1 MRKIK
6 KYLLAIFATMTTAFC
21 AFGVACKNQE
31 EYCECEYCKYFHQY
45 IYYYLQEN
53 GVPVLPPEENTGSP
67 QEENVYA
74 ESITITGV
82 EHSRGKTVEERT
94 NSSTGEKWYWFYFEP
109 SADEGGYT
117 KDVDSLANN
126 PNRVKLIY
134 LLTPDD
140 ASKDNLKYTFN
151 NDNVVFVPETEEI
164 VFLETLTVDVTI
176 ADTKGNINARDTV
189 RIVARK

>member
-1 MRKIK
+1 MK
-6 KYLLAIFATMTTAFC
+6 KTVIIAIFIIYLASIVAVQL
-21 AFGVACKNQE
+21 FGVPAT
-31 EYCECEYCKYFHQY
+31 
-45 IYYYLQEN
+45 
-53 GVPVLPPEENTGSP
+53 VPQGGAYVETIE
-67 QEENVYA
+67 
-74 ESITITGV
+74 ITGV

-117 KDVDSLANN
+117 KDADSLANN
-126 PNRVKLIY
+126 PNRVKLVY

-164 VFLETLTVDVTI
+164 VFLKTLTVDVTI
-176 ADTKGNINARDTV
+176 AESKGNINARDTV